1 MTSRAVARAAAA
13 RRLAETSDT
22 PDLDARVLMK
32 HVLQIDDADLIAD
45 DARDLSTDELAAY
58 EAAVDRRA
66 AREPVAYITGR
77 AEFWSLEFSVGPE
90 VLIPRPETELV
101 VEQALGAPVPATARV
116 LDLGTGSGAI
126 LCGILSER
134 AGWTGVGVDLSPAAA
149 RRARANVA
157 ALGLADR
164 ARIGVSDWDA
174 ALEGTFD
181 LIVSNPPYIGR
192 AEPLPEDVRR
202 YEPASALFAEEAGLA
217 GPRAAL
223 AAALRRA
230 APGASV
236 FLEIGSGQGAAA
248 LALAAEMAPAAEAAI
263 LTDLAGLDRILALT
277 GLQRRL

>member
-45 DARDLSTDELAAY
+45 DACDLSADELTAY
-58 EAAVDRRA
+58 EAALDRRA

-90 VLIPRPETELV
+90 VLIPRPETELL
-101 VEQALGAPVPATARV
+101 VEQTLAAPAPAKARV

-126 LCGILSER
+126 LCAILSER

-149 RRARANVA
+149 RRAHANVA
-157 ALGLADR
+157 ALGLAGR

-181 LIVSNPPYIGR
+181 LIVSNPPYIGH

-230 APGASV
+230 APGASA
-236 FLEIGSGQGAAA
+236 FIEIGSGQGAAA

-263 LTDLAGLDRILALT
+263 LTDLAGLDRVLALK
-277 GLQRRL
+277 GL